1 MQNQT
6 ESGASHRLSLQ
17 LEQAKPRHE
26 ACAWLPAAGVQP
38 GRRWRGGDS
47 HLLGLAC
54 PAPMLKRGRFEGCGE
69 KATLLLTGS
78 REEFF
83 LRVSV
88 RNWLTP
94 VVRSVVACSLQ
105 RRPARGVE
113 PGFAG
118 VLGLAC
124 ALGGAVLKGA
134 ARVCTVW
141 ASGTGSGSDIYPP
154 SATLPFEQSHCGNP
168 APRQGVFELHVC
180 RWRKTEWVH
189 LHESVSQ
196 S

>member
-1 MQNQT
+1 MVACSRRAARAKVAGWRLT
-6 ESGASHRLSLQ
+6 FARFGLSGTHVEERS
-17 LEQAKPRHE
+17 
-26 ACAWLPAAGVQP
+26 
-38 GRRWRGGDS
+38 
-47 HLLGLAC
+47 
-54 PAPMLKRGRFEGCGE
+54 FEGCGE

-78 REEFF
+78 REI

-94 VVRSVVACSLQ
+94 SVLSS
-105 RRPARGVE
+105 PAHPSGVNSSPRWLALGGVE

-124 ALGGAVLKGA
+124 ALGGSVLKGA